1 MLQLCSKSLFA
12 IALVLTMFSVVR
24 ADTIYIESING
35 DLSNDGLNPTVI
47 TVAGGSNFIV
57 GTTGGT
63 TAPDVRDYFTIF
75 VPSNLQFVSLIELA
89 GTQAGNLGFLGLQS
103 GTQVTLPTNA
113 VTAAGLLGWVH
124 YAPAAA
130 DINVLPTM
138 AIPVNGSS
146 GFTPPLTSGNYAF
159 WLQDTSPGTFQYAFN
174 VVLAP
179 VPEPPTVVLTLV
191 GLFALFPLLRRR
203 TFLRS
208 SPKRQG

>member
-1 MLQLCSKSLFA
+1 MLQLCSKSLLA

-24 ADTIYIESING
+24 ADTIYTESING
-35 DLSNDGLNPTVI
+35 ELSNDGLNPTVI

-57 GTTGGT
+57 GSTGGS
-63 TAPDVRDYFTIF
+63 TAADFRDYFTFF
-75 VPSNLQFVSLIELA
+75 VPSNLRLVSVIELA

-103 GTQVTLPTNA
+103 GTQVTLPTNT

-124 YAPAAA
+124 YAPTAA

-138 AIPVNGSS
+138 AVPANGSS
-146 GFTPPLTSGNYAF
+146 GFTPPLASGNYAF
-159 WLQDTSPGTFQYAFN
+159 WLQDSTPGTFQYAFN

-179 VPEPPTVVLTLV
+179 VPEPPAMVLTLV

-203 TFLRS
+203 TLLRTS
-208 SPKRQG
+208 LKQQG